1 MAKYRAYRDPSIAHE
16 RDIPL
21 SEAAALET
29 HPAVIAAINAV
40 ASDDRPPRMIWK
52 APTGSEC
59 DNIVMALEEYIYMND
74 FEPTP
79 NGVYQWGAD
88 HIKI

>member
-1 MAKYRAYRDPSIAHE
+1 MAKYRTYRDPSLAHE

-21 SEAAALET
+21 SAAAELET

-40 ASDDRPPRMIWK
+40 ASDARPPRAIWK

-59 DNIVMALEEYIYMND
+59 DNIVLALEEYIYMKD
-74 FEPTP
+74 FEPTQD
-79 NGVYQWGAD
+79 GVYQWGAD
-88 HIKI
+88 HIRI